1 MLGELLRNLTSVPS
15 ISDAYKDIMQMQIS
29 REEIK
34 DIELKITSKTVLF
47 FDMDGTLIDTD
58 FANFLSYNK
67 AILNI
72 TKSNPKLTYNPG
84 KRFTR
89 SVLKHAVP
97 NLTENQFELIIKE
110 KEKYYTDFLHETK
123 LNMAMI
129 DLLLKYSKTNKTVL
143 VTNCRKDR
151 AVITLDHYGLL
162 NHFSSII
169 CRASEATEQIVN
181 KYQNAI
187 STLAIPSSLVI
198 AFENEEI
205 EIQDAKKA
213 GIPKIIKIQI
223 T

>member
-1 MLGELLRNLTSVPS
+1 MNTSS
-15 ISDAYKDIMQMQIS
+15 
-29 REEIK
+29 EEIK
-34 DIELKITSKTVLF
+34 DIDLKITSKTVLF

-58 FANFLSYNK
+58 FANYLSYKK
-67 AILNI
+67 AIINV
-72 TKSNPKLTYNPG
+72 TNSKQNLTYNPG

-97 NLTENQFELIIKE
+97 YLTENQYELIIKE
-110 KEKYYTDFLHETK
+110 KEKYYIDFLHEAK
-123 LNMAMI
+123 LNMAII

-151 AVITLDHYGLL
+151 AMITLKHFKLL

-169 CRASEATEQIVN
+169 CRASEPTEQIVN

-187 STLAIPSSLVI
+187 STLGISSSLVI
-198 AFENEEI
+198 AFENEEM

-213 GIPKIIKIQI
+213 GILKIIKIQ
-223 T
+223 TT